1 MKYKELLDRVEKLEK
16 FKEDYEIKQLQSK
29 LEENYKFI
37 SKKYGL
43 DIEIKV
49 RQYFNPF
56 YYLSKNGKY
65 YYSAYINQ
73 ESVYTSGEFIS
84 IKEVYE
90 SINYNKLEEVIKI
103 YIYDNQLN
111 KKNKVGRPKKEVNK

>member
-43 DIEIKV
+43 DIEIEVK
-49 RQYFNPF
+49 QYFSPF
-56 YYLSKNGKY
+56 YYSSKNGKY

-111 KKNKVGRPKKEVNK
+111 KKNKVGRPKKENK